1 MKKQRVFLKK
11 FSNIFIL
18 PFSRVA
24 FFGLLFIDRC
34 VSRGFFGQRY
44 AMDGWVVSVEFFSSY
59 SGEKR
64 VHTNRSVIPTWND
77 ESDHSG

>member
-1 MKKQRVFLKK
+1 MFREETTSILQK

-44 AMDGWVVSVEFFSSY
+44 AMDGWVVSVEFFFHLIL
-59 SGEKR
+59 EKKEYTR
-64 VHTNRSVIPTWND
+64 ID
-77 ESDHSG
+77 L